1 MNHTDPAPDSLL
13 RHRPF
18 ILFWNA
24 RVSAAIAFQMV
35 GVAMGWQMYALT
47 GSALDLGLVGL
58 AQFLPATVLFLVAG
72 QLADRYDRRRIA
84 QISQAVESIAAA
96 TLAYGALTGTTT
108 REMIFAAA
116 FLLGAGRA
124 GESPTMQTLLPAV
137 VPVPMFPRAVAA
149 SSSAQ
154 QAATIAGP
162 AVGGLIYAFNPTAVY
177 AICFLLFAAAA
188 TQLAF
193 LRYERAASRSPVT
206 LEGFFAGLTYMWR
219 NKILLGIM
227 TMDLFAVFLGG
238 ATALLPIFAKDVFD
252 AGPQGLGI
260 LRAAPA
266 VGALLISVSL
276 ARWSFS
282 RNVGR
287 IEFLAVAVFGVA
299 TMVFAVSGSFWLS
312 WAALALMGGAD
323 AISVVIRVTL
333 LQLQTPDE
341 MRGRVTAV
349 NSLFISMSN
358 QLGDFRAGAV
368 AAWIGAV
375 PAVLVGGVGALADRA
390 ALHPP
395 VPRAVSRG
403 DLQRQTSQVTSRPD
417 TSRRVLTAPSFRSP
431 GRPQSSAP
439 RRRRHS
445 AGRSRDRCR
454 GGLHPT
460 EQSLRRV
467 SSPAR
472 IFTTAPCSRSTIGFG
487 VPAGA
492 NSPFQPLASKPRR
505 PASSTVGTR
514 GQAVDAP
521 GPADGDRAQLPAFDE
536 RLGGADRREHHRH
549 TPGDEI
555 GDRRRTAAIRH
566 MLHLQSGVAREQ
578 RGREMRDG
586 AGAGRPVVEP
596 GFRLGVGDELA
607 ERLRRYRGMHDHHQE
622 GRRHLR

>member
-1 MNHTDPAPDSLL
+1 MSPIDPAPDSLL
-13 RHRPF
+13 NHRPF
-18 ILFWNA
+18 VLFWTA

-35 GVAMGWQMYALT
+35 GVAMGWQMYELT

-58 AQFLPATVLFLVAG
+58 AQFMPATVLFLVAG

-84 QISQAVESIAAA
+84 QVSQLVEGLAAA
-96 TLAYGALTGTTT
+96 TLAYGAITGTTT

-149 SSSAQ
+149 SASAQ

-177 AICFLLFAAAA
+177 SICFLLFALAA

-193 LRYERAASRSPVT
+193 LRYERAASRPPIT

-219 NKILLGIM
+219 NKVLLGVM
-227 TMDLFAVFLGG
+227 TLDLFAVFLGG

-287 IEFLAVAVFGVA
+287 IEFLAVAVFGIA

-349 NSLFISMSN
+349 NSLFITMSN

-368 AAWIGAV
+368 ANWIGAA
-375 PAVLVGGVGALADRA
+375 PAVLAGGVGALLIVLLCIRLFPELYRVEGFHDKRA
-390 ALHPP
+390 
-395 VPRAVSRG
+395 
-403 DLQRQTSQVTSRPD
+403 
-417 TSRRVLTAPSFRSP
+417 
-431 GRPQSSAP
+431 
-439 RRRRHS
+439 
-445 AGRSRDRCR
+445 
-454 GGLHPT
+454 
-460 EQSLRRV
+460 
-467 SSPAR
+467 
-472 IFTTAPCSRSTIGFG
+472 
-487 VPAGA
+487 
-492 NSPFQPLASKPRR
+492 
-505 PASSTVGTR
+505 
-514 GQAVDAP
+514 
-521 GPADGDRAQLPAFDE
+521 
-536 RLGGADRREHHRH
+536 
-549 TPGDEI
+549 
-555 GDRRRTAAIRH
+555 
-566 MLHLQSGVAREQ
+566 
-578 RGREMRDG
+578 
-586 AGAGRPVVEP
+586 
-596 GFRLGVGDELA
+596 
-607 ERLRRYRGMHDHHQE
+607 
-622 GRRHLR
+622 

>member
-1 MNHTDPAPDSLL
+1 MSLPDPAPDSLL
-13 RHRPF
+13 RHRSF
-18 ILFWNA
+18 VLFWTA

-35 GVAMGWQMYALT
+35 GVAMGWQMYELT

-58 AQFLPATVLFLVAG
+58 SQFMPATVLFLVAG

-84 QISQAVESIAAA
+84 QISQGVESIAAA
-96 TLAYGALTGTTT
+96 MLAYGAITGTTT

-137 VPVPMFPRAVAA
+137 VPVPLFPRAVAA

-162 AVGGLIYAFNPTAVY
+162 AVGGLIYAFSPTAVY
-177 AICFLLFAAAA
+177 SICFILFAVAA

-193 LRYERAASRSPVT
+193 LRYERAASRPPIT

-219 NKILLGIM
+219 NKVLLGIM

-238 ATALLPIFAKDVFD
+238 ATALLPVFAKDVFD

-266 VGALLISVSL
+266 VGAILVSASL

-299 TMVFAVSGSFWLS
+299 TMIFALSGSFWLS

-368 AAWIGAV
+368 AYWIGAA
-375 PAVLVGGVGALADRA
+375 PAVL
-390 ALHPP
+390 
-395 VPRAVSRG
+395 
-403 DLQRQTSQVTSRPD
+403 
-417 TSRRVLTAPSFRSP
+417 
-431 GRPQSSAP
+431 
-439 RRRRHS
+439 
-445 AGRSRDRCR
+445 AG
-454 GGLHPT
+454 
-460 EQSLRRV
+460 
-467 SSPAR
+467 
-472 IFTTAPCSRSTIGFG
+472 
-487 VPAGA
+487 
-492 NSPFQPLASKPRR
+492 
-505 PASSTVGTR
+505 
-514 GQAVDAP
+514 
-521 GPADGDRAQLPAFDE
+521 
-536 RLGGADRREHHRH
+536 
-549 TPGDEI
+549 
-555 GDRRRTAAIRH
+555 
-566 MLHLQSGVAREQ
+566 
-578 RGREMRDG
+578 G
-586 AGAGRPVVEP
+586 AGALLIVLICIPLFPALYRVQ
-596 GFRLGVGDELA
+596 GF
-607 ERLRRYRGMHDHHQE
+607 HDKKTE
-622 GRRHLR
+622 